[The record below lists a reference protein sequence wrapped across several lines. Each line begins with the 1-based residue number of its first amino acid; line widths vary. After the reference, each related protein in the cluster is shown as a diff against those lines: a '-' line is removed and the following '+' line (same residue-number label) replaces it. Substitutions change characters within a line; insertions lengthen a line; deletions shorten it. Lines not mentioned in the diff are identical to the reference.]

1 MAQIDPGRADFYACD
16 VVFYA
21 SDGVHDFAHF
31 GTSLNDR
38 SSMNDKLQ
46 RWREMG
52 LATLNGDSVQGFF
65 VPYRYADQVKTPSNY
80 AALEQRF
87 DQARPRMDQI
97 LQDIDAS
104 RGVLTAMK
112 GPPPLPR
119 WDQSW
124 FPRLDG
130 AAAYAICK
138 RHQPKQMIEVGS
150 GHSTR
155 MLACAAPAANITCI
169 DPQPRA
175 DIAALG
181 VDVKPR
187 VLEEADTEA
196 FAGLEAGDIAFFDSS
211 HLLWPGSDV
220 DMIYNRILPVLKPG
234 VLIHIHDILL
244 PDPYPQDW
252 AWRGYTEQN
261 GLSGWLFGGAE
272 ILFSSHYA
280 ITRMEAA
287 LRPGLANLPMPEEAR
302 ETSLWLI
309 RR

>member
-1 MAQIDPGRADFYACD
+1 M
-16 VVFYA
+16 
-21 SDGVHDFAHF
+21 
-31 GTSLNDR
+31 T
-38 SSMNDKLQ
+38 DKLK

-52 LATLNGDSVQGFF
+52 LETLNGPRPQGFF
-65 VPYRYADQVKTPSNY
+65 IPYRYADQVRAPSTY
-80 AALEQRF
+80 RVLESRFEAALPLMSRTL
-87 DQARPRMDQI
+87 D
-97 LQDIDAS
+97 DID
-104 RGVLTAMK
+104 TAAQALAALD
-112 GPPPLPR
+112 GPPPTPR
-119 WDQSW
+119 WTQSW

-138 RHQPKQMIEVGS
+138 RYAPNRIIEVGS

-155 MLACAAPAANITCI
+155 MLSHATGGTAQITCI

-175 DIAALG
+175 DIAALELQLHR
-181 VDVKPR
+181 R
-187 VLEEADTEA
+187 VLEEADA
-196 FAGLEAGDIAFFDSS
+196 GLFASLEAGDIAFFDSS

-244 PDPYPQDW
+244 PDPYPEDW

-261 GLSGWLFGGAE
+261 GLSGWLYGGAD

-280 ITRMEAA
+280 ITRMDAA
-287 LRPGLANLPMPEEAR
+287 LRSGLRDLPMPDEAR